1 MTINYKVSGVGEV
14 AVWVISECYLAT
26 WVGDKTFQIAANI
39 GDNKETNKKLA
50 VALAQEVIRKCK

>member
-1 MTINYKVSGVGEV
+1 MNYKVSGVGEV
-14 AVWVISECYLAT
+14 AVWVISERYL
-26 WVGDKTFQIAANI
+26 VDDKTFQIAANI